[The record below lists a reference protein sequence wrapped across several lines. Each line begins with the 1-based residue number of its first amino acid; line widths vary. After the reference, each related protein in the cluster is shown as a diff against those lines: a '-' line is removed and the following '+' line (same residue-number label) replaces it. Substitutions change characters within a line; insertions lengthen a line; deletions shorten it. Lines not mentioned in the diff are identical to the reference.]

1 MLNFFHFVGML
12 GEESWPPAV
21 EFYDF
26 LKIIDT
32 QEPNSAHQRTPEE
45 KEEEEAVDEEDVNVE
60 DETVVEEATDS
71 SSSSLPDTNRNTHS
85 EL

>member
-1 MLNFFHFVGML
+1 ML
-12 GEESWPPAV
+12 GEDSWPPAV

-26 LKIIDT
+26 LKIIDA

-45 KEEEEAVDEEDVNVE
+45 KEDEEEADKEDVIVA
-60 DETVVEEATDS
+60 DETAADFSSGSRPDS
-71 SSSSLPDTNRNTHS
+71 TQSNTHS